1 MYLLSLQLVLKKKI
15 EAIVD
20 CYLDTA
26 GPPWLQVRFY
36 DVDILYEQNTR

>member
-1 MYLLSLQLVLKKKI
+1 MFYFMLCIFQNVLKKKI

-26 GPPWLQVRFY
+26 SPPWLQVR
-36 DVDILYEQNTR
+36 DSEVMTVR